1 MKLKKFAAI
10 DIGSNAIRIL
20 IANIIQTKN
29 DIVFQKNSL
38 IRSPVR
44 LGEDSFSLGEISPKS
59 LNRFVKTM
67 KAFKLLMNI
76 HGVSHYK
83 AFATSALRE
92 ANNSSHVIKT
102 VKKKAGI
109 KVEIIDGTKEAEII
123 SNSKISE
130 FINTQKTFLF
140 VDVGGGSTEF
150 TFINEGIHIVSKS
163 FKIGTVRLINNLIDD
178 RVWIGIENWIKKN
191 SMKYEKITLMGS
203 GGNINKLFKLS
214 NIKEGKPL
222 SKIHQPIADSEQL
235 IEASDKLSQYMTKQE
250 IKRWV
255 WTITTNNNLSEFTE
269 INKPSISN
277 FENLY
282 FRVETQTS
290 APIDDETS
298 IFFIKID
305 VLPLKEVWSKHILDS
320 INSMSDNILNYK
332 GLVEVK
338 DFLNRM
344 DL

>member
-20 IANIIQTKN
+20 IANIIQTEHN
-29 DIVFQKNSL
+29 VVFQKNSL

-44 LGEDSFSLGEISPKS
+44 LGEDSFTLGEISPKS
-59 LNRFVKTM
+59 LKRFVKTM

-92 ANNSSHVIKT
+92 ANNSSYVIKT

-150 TFINEGIHIVSKS
+150 TFINEGNHVVSKS
-163 FKIGTVRLINNLIDD
+163 FKIGTVRLINNLIDN

-222 SKIHQPIADSEQL
+222 SKI
-235 IEASDKLSQYMTKQE
+235 KLSQLFKQLE
-250 IKRWV
+250 K
-255 WTITTNNNLSEFTE
+255 
-269 INKPSISN
+269 
-277 FENLY
+277 
-282 FRVETQTS
+282 
-290 APIDDETS
+290 
-298 IFFIKID
+298 
-305 VLPLKEVWSKHILDS
+305 
-320 INSMSDNILNYK
+320 LNYEERVLK
-332 GLVEVK
+332 FELNPDRADVIVPAARIYLKALEWSGGQKIYVPRFGLSDGMIK
-338 DFLNRM
+338 YMYKSFNSRS
-344 DL
+344 

>member
-20 IANIIQTKN
+20 IANIIQTEHN
-29 DIVFQKNSL
+29 VVFQKNSL

-44 LGEDSFSLGEISPKS
+44 LGEDSFTLGEISPKS
-59 LNRFVKTM
+59 LKRFVKTM

-92 ANNSSHVIKT
+92 ANNSSYVIKT

-123 SNSKISE
+123 FNSKISE
-130 FINTQKTFLF
+130 FINTRKTFLF

-150 TFINEGIHIVSKS
+150 TFINEGNHVISKS
-163 FKIGTVRLINNLIDD
+163 FKIGTVRLINNLVDD

-222 SKIHQPIADSEQL
+222 SKI
-235 IEASDKLSQYMTKQE
+235 KLSQLFMQLEKLNYEERVLKFELNPDRADVIVPAARIYLKALEWSGGQKIYVPRFGLSDGMIKYMY
-250 IKRWV
+250 
-255 WTITTNNNLSEFTE
+255 
-269 INKPSISN
+269 
-277 FENLY
+277 ENLNT
-282 FRVETQTS
+282 RS
-290 APIDDETS
+290 
-298 IFFIKID
+298 
-305 VLPLKEVWSKHILDS
+305 
-320 INSMSDNILNYK
+320 
-332 GLVEVK
+332 
-338 DFLNRM
+338 
-344 DL
+344 

>member
-20 IANIIQTKN
+20 IANIIQTEHN
-29 DIVFQKNSL
+29 VVFQRNSL

-44 LGEDSFSLGEISPKS
+44 LGEDSFTLGEISPKS
-59 LNRFVKTM
+59 LKRFVKTM

-92 ANNSSHVIKT
+92 ANNSSYVIKT

-123 SNSKISE
+123 FNSKISE

-150 TFINEGIHIVSKS
+150 TFINEGNHIVSKS
-163 FKIGTVRLINNLIDD
+163 FKIGTVRLINNLIDN
-178 RVWIGIENWIKKN
+178 RVWVGIENWIKKN
-191 SMKYEKITLMGS
+191 SIKYDKITLMGS

-222 SKIHQPIADSEQL
+222 SKI
-235 IEASDKLSQYMTKQE
+235 KLSQLFNQLEK
-250 IKRWV
+250 
-255 WTITTNNNLSEFTE
+255 
-269 INKPSISN
+269 
-277 FENLY
+277 
-282 FRVETQTS
+282 
-290 APIDDETS
+290 
-298 IFFIKID
+298 
-305 VLPLKEVWSKHILDS
+305 
-320 INSMSDNILNYK
+320 LNYEERVLK
-332 GLVEVK
+332 FELNPDRADVIVPAARIYLKALEWSGGQKIYVPRFGLSDGMIK
-338 DFLNRM
+338 YMYKNFNSRT
-344 DL
+344 

>member
-1 MKLKKFAAI
+1 LKLKKFAAI

-20 IANIIQTKN
+20 IANIIQT
-29 DIVFQKNSL
+29 DHDVIFQKNSL

-44 LGEDSFSLGEISPKS
+44 LGEDSFTLGEISPKS
-59 LNRFVKTM
+59 LKRFVKTM

-92 ANNSSHVIKT
+92 ANNSSYVIET

-109 KVEIIDGTKEAEII
+109 KIEIIDGTKEAEII

-150 TFINEGIHIVSKS
+150 TFINEGNHIVSKS

-178 RVWIGIENWIKKN
+178 RVWVGIEKWIKKN
-191 SMKYEKITLMGS
+191 SMKYDKITLMGS

-222 SKIHQPIADSEQL
+222 SKI
-235 IEASDKLSQYMTKQE
+235 KLSQLFNQLEK
-250 IKRWV
+250 
-255 WTITTNNNLSEFTE
+255 
-269 INKPSISN
+269 
-277 FENLY
+277 
-282 FRVETQTS
+282 
-290 APIDDETS
+290 
-298 IFFIKID
+298 
-305 VLPLKEVWSKHILDS
+305 
-320 INSMSDNILNYK
+320 LNYEQRILK
-332 GLVEVK
+332 FELNPDRADVIVPAARIYLKALEWSGGQKIYVPRFGLSDGMIK
-338 DFLNRM
+338 YMYKNFNNRPNRE
-344 DL
+344 

>member
-20 IANIIQTKN
+20 IANIIQTEQ
-29 DIVFQKNSL
+29 DVVFQKNSL

-44 LGEDSFSLGEISPKS
+44 LGEDSFTLGEISPKS
-59 LNRFVKTM
+59 LKRFVKTM

-76 HGVSHYK
+76 HGVSYYK

-92 ANNSSHVIKT
+92 ANNSSYVIET

-109 KVEIIDGTKEAEII
+109 KIEIIDGTKEAEII
-123 SNSKISE
+123 FNSKISE

-150 TFINEGIHIVSKS
+150 TFINEGNHIVSKS

-222 SKIHQPIADSEQL
+222 SKI
-235 IEASDKLSQYMTKQE
+235 KLSQLFKQLE
-250 IKRWV
+250 K
-255 WTITTNNNLSEFTE
+255 
-269 INKPSISN
+269 
-277 FENLY
+277 
-282 FRVETQTS
+282 
-290 APIDDETS
+290 
-298 IFFIKID
+298 
-305 VLPLKEVWSKHILDS
+305 
-320 INSMSDNILNYK
+320 LNYEERVLK
-332 GLVEVK
+332 FELNPDRADVIVPAARIYLKALEWSGGQKIYVPRFGLSDGMIK
-338 DFLNRM
+338 YMYKNFNSRT
-344 DL
+344 

>member
-20 IANIIQTKN
+20 IANIIQT
-29 DIVFQKNSL
+29 DHDVIFQKNSL

-44 LGEDSFSLGEISPKS
+44 LGEDSFTLGEISPKS
-59 LNRFVKTM
+59 LKRFVKTM

-109 KVEIIDGTKEAEII
+109 KVEIIDGIKEAEII
-123 SNSKISE
+123 SNSKTSK
-130 FINTQKTFLF
+130 FINTQKTYLF

-150 TFINEGIHIVSKS
+150 TFINEGNHIVSKS

-178 RVWIGIENWIKKN
+178 RVWVGIEKWIKKN
-191 SMKYEKITLMGS
+191 SMQYDKITLMGS

-222 SKIHQPIADSEQL
+222 SKI
-235 IEASDKLSQYMTKQE
+235 KLSQLFNQLEK
-250 IKRWV
+250 
-255 WTITTNNNLSEFTE
+255 
-269 INKPSISN
+269 
-277 FENLY
+277 
-282 FRVETQTS
+282 
-290 APIDDETS
+290 
-298 IFFIKID
+298 
-305 VLPLKEVWSKHILDS
+305 
-320 INSMSDNILNYK
+320 LNYEHRILK
-332 GLVEVK
+332 FELNPDRADVIVPAAKIYLKALEWSGGQKIYVPRFGLSDGMIK
-338 DFLNRM
+338 YMYKNFNNRT
-344 DL
+344 